1 LLLFI
6 LMLIPSIAGAQT
18 ANGDAAPAR
27 IDLFAG
33 YSYWQANGTAGGV
46 AFSNSN
52 QGILASGAYYLDRT
66 FGIELVGDYHFTGG
80 NDSMRSLSIG
90 PIFRGRPR
98 YGFTPFVHALAGA
111 TNLLGPG
118 AFYSNRDEP
127 QSATWGREITLGAGL
142 DYATPYFHR
151 HLGLRLFQADYVIE
165 HVDFGAGGIA
175 DFNSARFSTGL
186 IWHLG
191 SVPPPPPISLVCTA
205 TPQVVYP
212 GDPLSIIGVTTNLD
226 PKKKATFRWAGQGLN
241 RYDATPI
248 LNVDSSGLTPGM
260 FTIAGHVSEGKHAD
274 RSADCTAQFKVLVPR

>member
-1 LLLFI
+1 
-6 LMLIPSIAGAQT
+6 MLIPSIGGAQT
-18 ANGDAAPAR
+18 TNGDAASAR

-46 AFSNSN
+46 AFSNSK

-98 YGFTPFVHALAGA
+98 HGLTPFVHALGGA
-111 TNLLGPG
+111 TNMLGPG

-175 DFNSARFSTGL
+175 DFNSGRFSTGL

-191 SVPPPPPISLVCTA
+191 SVPPPPSISFVCTA

-226 PKKKATFRWAGQGLN
+226 PKKRATFRWAGQGFN
-241 RYDATPI
+241 SYDATSI
-248 LNVDSSGLTPGM
+248 LNINSSGLKPGT
-260 FTIAGHVSEGKHAD
+260 FTIVGHVSEGKHAD
-274 RSADCTAQFKVLVPR
+274 RSADCTAQFKVMPSR